1 MEKGVPIRSIA
12 RAISVLQW
20 INQRGS
26 LSLMEVAVL
35 ANLPYAT
42 TFRIV
47 QTLMHEGFVTLEP
60 SRKRYRVTSLVQTLS
75 LGYRDHGSLVDIAR
89 PYMVDLTKK
98 YSWPVS
104 LSTAVGGSMMLRD
117 STYSLS
123 SLSFS
128 NYYPGY
134 TFPILEVA
142 SGHAHLAFMSDE
154 ARISILNGLREIG
167 AKSLILDMFVS
178 GKLTERIR
186 EKGYAVHDRTMQTA
200 NPGKTSSIA
209 VPIMEAGHE
218 TAELTLSYFVTAMSP
233 SEAVSRYVDPLK
245 AAAAQ
250 IGEELTRTVENA
262 SESQS
267 APGSV

>member
-98 YSWPVS
+98 
-104 LSTAVGGSMMLRD
+104 
-117 STYSLS
+117 
-123 SLSFS
+123 
-128 NYYPGY
+128 
-134 TFPILEVA
+134 
-142 SGHAHLAFMSDE
+142 
-154 ARISILNGLREIG
+154 
-167 AKSLILDMFVS
+167 
-178 GKLTERIR
+178 
-186 EKGYAVHDRTMQTA
+186 
-200 NPGKTSSIA
+200 
-209 VPIMEAGHE
+209 
-218 TAELTLSYFVTAMSP
+218 
-233 SEAVSRYVDPLK
+233 
-245 AAAAQ
+245 
-250 IGEELTRTVENA
+250 
-262 SESQS
+262 
-267 APGSV
+267 